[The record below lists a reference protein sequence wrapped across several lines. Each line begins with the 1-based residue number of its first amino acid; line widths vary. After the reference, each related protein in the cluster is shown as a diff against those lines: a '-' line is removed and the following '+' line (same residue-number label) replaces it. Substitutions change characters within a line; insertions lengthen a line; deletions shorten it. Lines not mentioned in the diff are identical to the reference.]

1 MLAIHPTFGNETE
14 RRRARIPGM
23 RRLTSLA
30 GLAIAF
36 TGCVGP
42 QPIPSSQLDDPGARI
57 FNGYSAAQAK
67 CFHCHGAD
75 GSGTIRGPDLR
86 ELVPYVGNARIWDQ
100 IENGDAIMPAY
111 KGQLSEREIAQVVR
125 WMRAGF
131 PSAQQDAGSAGDARR
146 TAAR

>member
-1 MLAIHPTFGNETE
+1 
-14 RRRARIPGM
+14 M
-23 RRLTSLA
+23 RRVLPSTWSVVLLA
-30 GLAIAF
+30 AAF
-36 TGCVGP
+36 TGCAGP
-42 QPIPSSQLDDPGARI
+42 MPIPSSQLDDPGALI

-75 GSGTIRGPDLR
+75 GSGTIRGPDLQQ
-86 ELVPYVGNARIWDQ
+86 LVPYVGDARIWDQ

-111 KGQLSEREIAQVVR
+111 KNKLTQREIAQVVS

-131 PSAQQDAGSAGDARR
+131 PAAAGSAGDAGR